1 MVAASRNAEHRGG
14 EAQRFTIDS
23 SHFDL
28 ATPDMGRQKVDQVSA
43 RRLPY
48 RQAE

>member
-1 MVAASRNAEHRGG
+1 MVTASRNVQHRRG
-14 EAQRFTIDS
+14 EAERFAIDS
-23 SHFDL
+23 SHLDL

-43 RRLPY
+43 RRVPY